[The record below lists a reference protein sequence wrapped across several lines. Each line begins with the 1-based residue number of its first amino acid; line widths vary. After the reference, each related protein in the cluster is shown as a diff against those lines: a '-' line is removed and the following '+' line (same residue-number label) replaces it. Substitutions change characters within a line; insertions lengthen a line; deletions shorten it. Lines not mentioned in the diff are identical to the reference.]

1 MKREL
6 RDKDLLIQNLK
17 DRLAT
22 LEKEFQV
29 RILDPGKQCAKPTE
43 DEVVQKKVY
52 KAVDK
57 EESRDKSQQ
66 RIKEAIINLEKKL
79 EQYSKEREE
88 NNRLLEEFR
97 LYGSQHTSSRQSQ
110 APPNFPS

>member
-1 MKREL
+1 MPRVE
-6 RDKDLLIQNLK
+6 
-17 DRLAT
+17 
-22 LEKEFQV
+22 
-29 RILDPGKQCAKPTE
+29 
-43 DEVVQKKVY
+43 EVVQRKVY
-52 KAVDK
+52 KPIDK

-66 RIKEAIINLEKKL
+66 RIKEAIINLEMKL

-97 LYGSQHTSSRQSQ
+97 LYGSQHTSSRHSQ